1 MLRRNLLHG
10 QGQVRLADIFL
21 RRQSDAHIPFP
32 SAVSPAPSPSASS
45 STASRACFQ
54 VPRRSPVHLPLGNLS
69 LFLTPPELLRFSSR
83 HTLLSQIPEELQ
95 RVHRQDQIAAAQ
107 DAPKAFVNSAKSR
120 AIARADKKTAA
131 RAAGSGTTAILPT
144 AAAAASAVLDLWGEA
159 DDAGDVPFLDLN
171 DASLSSLG
179 L

>member
-1 MLRRNLLHG
+1 M
-10 QGQVRLADIFL
+10 
-21 RRQSDAHIPFP
+21 
-32 SAVSPAPSPSASS
+32 
-45 STASRACFQ
+45 
-54 VPRRSPVHLPLGNLS
+54 
-69 LFLTPPELLRFSSR
+69 
-83 HTLLSQIPEELQ
+83 
-95 RVHRQDQIAAAQ
+95 
-107 DAPKAFVNSAKSR
+107 NSAKSR
-120 AIARADKKTAA
+120 AIARADKKPAA

>member
-1 MLRRNLLHG
+1 
-10 QGQVRLADIFL
+10 
-21 RRQSDAHIPFP
+21 
-32 SAVSPAPSPSASS
+32 
-45 STASRACFQ
+45 

-83 HTLLSQIPEELQ
+83 HTLLSEIPEELQ

-131 RAAGSGTTAILPT
+131 RAAGSGTAAILPT

-159 DDAGDVPFLDLN
+159 DDAGEVPFLDLN

>member
-1 MLRRNLLHG
+1 M
-10 QGQVRLADIFL
+10 
-21 RRQSDAHIPFP
+21 
-32 SAVSPAPSPSASS
+32 
-45 STASRACFQ
+45 
-54 VPRRSPVHLPLGNLS
+54 PRRSPVHPPLGNLS
-69 LFLTPPELLRFSSR
+69 LFLFPPELLRFSSR